1 MSNCFDPDRAEHF
14 IRPDLSP
21 NCLQRFSADDIGIIS
36 AVSLKLI
43 SVYFV
48 ILASVSNHLCTKDI

>member
-1 MSNCFDPDRAEHF
+1 MSNCLDPDRAEHF
-14 IRPDLSP
+14 IEPDLSP
-21 NCLQRFSADDIGIIS
+21 NCLQRFSEDIGIIS